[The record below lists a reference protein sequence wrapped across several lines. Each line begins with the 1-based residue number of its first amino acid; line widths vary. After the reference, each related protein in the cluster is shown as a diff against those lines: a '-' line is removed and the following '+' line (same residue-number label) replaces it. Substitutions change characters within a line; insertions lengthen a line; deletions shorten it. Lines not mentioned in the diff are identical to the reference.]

1 LTNVEQASG
10 ILCVEKKKKYKYK
23 EVSIGALYL
32 SFKVVLIIMMRKR
45 RF

>member
-10 ILCVEKKKKYKYK
+10 ILCVEKKYKYK